1 MTATRPCPTC
11 GTALSLDS
19 RFCGACG
26 TQMAPIAA
34 APAPAPV
41 VAPAP
46 VAPSPGPQRTMLG
59 VQAVNLAAVQASVA
73 AGMRAGMQPGP
84 QQPAPTPAPAPAQA
98 THATMLGMPAVQL
111 PQAATPPQIVHP
123 AAQSAPV
130 PHAAAAAPAVAKNA
144 TMLGMPAV
152 QYASGQPAQP
162 APVPQPAVPREKMAN
177 ATMLGMPAIALPKPG
192 APAQQSDAVSPQQAA
207 HPPVAAA
214 PPAAAPVAAASRPS
228 IAAQTNRTMLG
239 VSIPLSEILPP
250 ELAQQHGGSA
260 QPVAPG
266 SAWDTT
272 VSSSG
277 LSSPGF
283 SQDSLDIPGQRR
295 TGRGL
300 LFAVIAVVAL
310 LVLAASGVGLY
321 FALRGGGGP
330 EVRVAVTRER
340 SSDALEVTVPGA
352 VAGTK
357 LRYGATERPLEGG
370 RATFPLAA
378 DALRVGDNVI
388 TVVVLAPGE
397 EPVSRNITLQF
408 SYRVRAD
415 LAGLG
420 AAQPTL
426 AVVVDAKPGSVVML
440 DGTPLAL
447 DPAGHATRT
456 YPLDVAAARDG
467 KITHVANYTITP
479 PGAAVAQ
486 GAVTTEVPVTR
497 ASIDRPGLTLV
508 TQRDSVEIAGRVEP
522 GATVT
527 IEGAPVPVRDGKFV
541 HRLALPTVGTQTPR
555 VVASAPG
562 KASLPLA
569 LTVRRVASLA
579 EEARGFVPE
588 RGVSY
593 ARLRPAVASFVG
605 KRVAFEGRV
614 GLVEVSGDKSSLQIL
629 VRDCPRGEGC
639 PLWVS
644 NSGGTDV
651 AEGSLVRVLGTVSG
665 ERRYTSQTGEQLV
678 APGVDAAFVVPLDR

>member
-34 APAPAPV
+34 APAPVA
-41 VAPAP
+41 APAP
-46 VAPSPGPQRTMLG
+46 AAPSPGPQRTMLG

-73 AGMRAGMQPGP
+73 AGMRAGMQPGA
-84 QQPAPTPAPAPAQA
+84 QQPAPAPAPA
-98 THATMLGMPAVQL
+98 PETHATMLGMPAVQL
-111 PQAATPPQIVHP
+111 PQAASQSTGSPP
-123 AAQSAPV
+123 AAS
-130 PHAAAAAPAVAKNA
+130 AKNA

-152 QYASGQPAQP
+152 HLAAGQPAQAAPSP
-162 APVPQPAVPREKMAN
+162 APQPAAPREKMAN
-177 ATMLGMPAIALPKPG
+177 ATMLGMPAIALPKPDAPAPG
-192 APAQQSDAVSPQQAA
+192 APAPQPAA
-207 HPPVAAA
+207 PQPVAAPLQTA
-214 PPAAAPVAAASRPS
+214 PVPQMSPPAAARPA

-250 ELAQQHGGSA
+250 DLAQEHAASA
-260 QPVAPG
+260 QAPAPAPA
-266 SAWDTT
+266 SAWDATA
-272 VSSSG
+272 SSTG
-277 LSSPGF
+277 LSSPGV
-283 SQDSLDIPGQRR
+283 SQDSLEIPGQRR
-295 TGRGL
+295 AGRGL

-310 LVLAASGVGLY
+310 LVLAASGVALY
-321 FALRGGGGP
+321 FAVRGGGGP
-330 EVRVAVTRER
+330 AVSVDVVRVG
-340 SSDALEVTVPGA
+340 SDPALQVTVPSA
-352 VAGTK
+352 VPGTK

-378 DALRVGDNVI
+378 DALRVGDNVV

-397 EPVSRNITLQF
+397 EPVSRDITLPLSF
-408 SYRVRAD
+408 RVRAD

-426 AVVVDAKPGSVVML
+426 AIVVDAKPGSVVML

-447 DPAGHATRT
+447 DAAGHATRA

-479 PGAAVAQ
+479 PGGAVAQ
-486 GAVTTEVPVTR
+486 GAVRTEVPVTR
-497 ASIDRPGLTLV
+497 ASIDRPGLSLV

-522 GATVT
+522 GATITV
-527 IEGAPVPVRDGKFV
+527 EGVAVPVRDGKFV
-541 HRLALPTVGTQTPR
+541 HRLALPAVGTQTPR

-562 KASLPLA
+562 KASLPIA
-569 LTVRRVASLA
+569 LTIRRVASLA
-579 EEARGFVPE
+579 EESRGFVPE
-588 RGVSY
+588 RGLSY
-593 ARLRPAVASFVG
+593 ARLRPAVAAFVG

-614 GLVEVSGDKSSLQIL
+614 GLVEVSDDKSSLQIL

-639 PLWVS
+639 PLWVA
-644 NSGGTDV
+644 NPAGTDV

-665 ERRYTSQTGEQLV
+665 ERRYTSQTGEELV